1 MKRFLKVILIL
12 AAVFGVAGL
21 GLTAGGAAMGA
32 TMGDVSVLD
41 HGITQVL
48 RVLDHEDSWE
58 VEDSE
63 EDMDEQEDDFQA
75 AAESAVTEKGVL
87 ADSAD
92 SSAYTKVY
100 EASAVSDLFC
110 DLRYEELV
118 LKTWNEDKVQVKVS
132 GKDHNRIQISND
144 NGSLRI
150 ASNQKVRNR
159 SIEIFCPEN
168 LSFHKIKLQMGAGTI
183 ELDGD
188 FKAEQME
195 VNVGAGTIENSSS
208 LDIKEAD
215 FTVGVGTADISELQV
230 ENLKGSCGMGDMEL
244 TLTGKAT
251 EYNYELKCGL
261 GNLEVDDSLETSI
274 TSGNKQ
280 ITNEGATKN
289 IKLDCGMGNV
299 QVEFEED

>member
-1 MKRFLKVILIL
+1 M
-12 AAVFGVAGL
+12 
-21 GLTAGGAAMGA
+21 
-32 TMGDVSVLD
+32 
-41 HGITQVL
+41 
-48 RVLDHEDSWE
+48 
-58 VEDSE
+58 
-63 EDMDEQEDDFQA
+63 
-75 AAESAVTEKGVL
+75 
-87 ADSAD
+87 
-92 SSAYTKVY
+92 
-100 EASAVSDLFC
+100 SDLFC

-195 VNVGAGTIENSSS
+195 VNVGAGTIENSGS

-299 QVEFEED
+299 EVEFEED

>member
-132 GKDHNRIQISND
+132 GKDHNRIQISNN

-168 LSFHKIKLQMGAGTI
+168 LSFQKIKLQM
-183 ELDGD
+183 
-188 FKAEQME
+188 
-195 VNVGAGTIENSSS
+195 GAGTIENSSS

-244 TLTGKAT
+244 TLTGKAA

-261 GNLEVDDSLETSI
+261 GNLEVDDSLKTSI

>member
-75 AAESAVTEKGVL
+75 NAESAVTEKGVL

-168 LSFHKIKLQMGAGTI
+168 LSFQKIKLQMGAGTI
-183 ELDGD
+183 E
-188 FKAEQME
+188 
-195 VNVGAGTIENSSS
+195 NSGS

-244 TLTGKAT
+244 TLTGKAA

-261 GNLEVDDSLETSI
+261 GNLEVDDSLEISI

>member
-75 AAESAVTEKGVL
+75 DAERAVTEKGIL

-100 EASAVSDLFC
+100 EASAVSDLSC

-132 GKDHNRIQISND
+132 GKDHNRVQISND

-150 ASNQKVRNR
+150 ASDQKVRNR
-159 SIEIFCPEN
+159 SVEIFCP
-168 LSFHKIKLQMGAGTI
+168 KM
-183 ELDGD
+183 
-188 FKAEQME
+188 
-195 VNVGAGTIENSSS
+195 
-208 LDIKEAD
+208 
-215 FTVGVGTADISELQV
+215 
-230 ENLKGSCGMGDMEL
+230 
-244 TLTGKAT
+244 
-251 EYNYELKCGL
+251 
-261 GNLEVDDSLETSI
+261 
-274 TSGNKQ
+274 
-280 ITNEGATKN
+280 KN
-289 IKLDCGMGNV
+289 
-299 QVEFEED
+299 

>member
-132 GKDHNRIQISND
+132 GKDHNRIQISNN

-168 LSFHKIKLQMGAGTI
+168 LSFQKIKLQM
-183 ELDGD
+183 
-188 FKAEQME
+188 
-195 VNVGAGTIENSSS
+195 GAGTIENSSS

-230 ENLKGSCGMGDMEL
+230 ENLKGNCGMGDMEL
-244 TLTGKAT
+244 TLTGKAA

-261 GNLEVDDSLETSI
+261 GNLEVDDSLKTSI

>member
-58 VEDSE
+58 VED
-63 EDMDEQEDDFQA
+63 MDEQEDDFQA
-75 AAESAVTEKGVL
+75 DAESAVTEKGVL
-87 ADSAD
+87 VDSAD

-168 LSFHKIKLQMGAGTI
+168 LGFRKIKLQMGAGTI

-188 FKAEQME
+188 F
-195 VNVGAGTIENSSS
+195 
-208 LDIKEAD
+208 
-215 FTVGVGTADISELQV
+215 
-230 ENLKGSCGMGDMEL
+230 
-244 TLTGKAT
+244 
-251 EYNYELKCGL
+251 
-261 GNLEVDDSLETSI
+261 
-274 TSGNKQ
+274 
-280 ITNEGATKN
+280 
-289 IKLDCGMGNV
+289 
-299 QVEFEED
+299 

>member
-75 AAESAVTEKGVL
+75 DAEIAVTEKGVL

-132 GKDHNRIQISND
+132 GKDHNRIQISNN

-183 ELDGD
+183 E
-188 FKAEQME
+188 
-195 VNVGAGTIENSSS
+195 NSGS

-244 TLTGKAT
+244 TLTGKAA

>member
-41 HGITQVL
+41 QGITQVL

-132 GKDHNRIQISND
+132 GKDHNRIQISNN

-168 LSFHKIKLQMGAGTI
+168 LSFQKIKLQM
-183 ELDGD
+183 
-188 FKAEQME
+188 
-195 VNVGAGTIENSSS
+195 GAGTIENSSS

-244 TLTGKAT
+244 TLTGKAAD
-251 EYNYELKCGL
+251 YNYELKCGL
-261 GNLEVDDSLETSI
+261 GNLELDDSMETSI

-280 ITNEGATKN
+280 ITNEAAVKN

>member
-12 AAVFGVAGL
+12 AAVFGAAGL

-63 EDMDEQEDDFQA
+63 EDMDELEDDFQA
-75 AAESAVTEKGVL
+75 APESAVIL
-87 ADSAD
+87 AGSAD

-100 EASAVSDLFC
+100 EASAVSDLSC
-110 DLRYEELV
+110 DLRYEKLV
-118 LKTWNEDKVQVKVS
+118 LKTWNEDKVQVKVT
-132 GKDHNRIQISND
+132 GRDHNRVKISND

-159 SIEIFCPEN
+159 SVEIFCPEN
-168 LSFHKIKLQMGAGTI
+168 LSFQKIKLQMGAGTI

-188 FKAEQME
+188 FKAGQME
-195 VNVGAGTIENSSS
+195 VNVGAGTIENSGS
-208 LDIKEAD
+208 LNIKEAD

-244 TLTGKAT
+244 TLTGKAAD
-251 EYNYELKCGL
+251 YNYELKCGL
-261 GNLEVDDSLETSI
+261 GNLELDDSMETSI

-280 ITNEGATKN
+280 ITNEAAVKN

>member
-12 AAVFGVAGL
+12 AAVFGAAGL

-32 TMGDVSVLD
+32 TMGDVGVLD
-41 HGITQVL
+41 QGVKQL
-48 RVLDHEDSWE
+48 LNVLDGRES
-58 VEDSE
+58 VIAPE
-63 EDMDEQEDDFQA
+63 EDMAELEDDFQA
-75 AAESAVTEKGVL
+75 DAENAVNEKGVL
-87 ADSAD
+87 TDNADG
-92 SSAYTKVY
+92 SAYTKAY
-100 EASAVSDLFC
+100 EASAVSDLSC

-118 LKTWNEDKVQVKVS
+118 LKTWNEAKVQVKVT
-132 GKDHNRIQISND
+132 GKDHNRVKISND
-144 NGSLRI
+144 NGSLTI
-150 ASNQKVRNR
+150 ASSQKVRNR
-159 SIEIFCPEN
+159 SVEIFCPEN
-168 LSFHKIKLQMGAGTI
+168 LNLQKIKLQMGAGTI

-195 VNVGAGTIENSSS
+195 VNVGAGTIENSGS

-244 TLTGKAT
+244 TLTGKAAD
-251 EYNYELKCGL
+251 YNYELKCGL
-261 GNLEVDDSLETSI
+261 GNLEVDDSQETSI
-274 TSGNKQ
+274 TSGNKR

-299 QVEFEED
+299 QVDFDED

>member
-12 AAVFGVAGL
+12 AAVFGAAGL

-32 TMGDVSVLD
+32 TMGDIGALD
-41 HGITQVL
+41 NGITQIL
-48 RVLDHEDSWE
+48 HILDHKDGWDEENSEAAMDGQDEDL
-58 VEDSE
+58 VAD
-63 EDMDEQEDDFQA
+63 
-75 AAESAVTEKGVL
+75 AENAVNEKGVL
-87 ADSAD
+87 TDNAD

-100 EASAVSDLFC
+100 EASAVSDLSC

-118 LKTWNEDKVQVKVS
+118 LKTWNEDKVQVKVT
-132 GKDHNRIQISND
+132 GKNHNRVKISND
-144 NGSLRI
+144 NGSLTI
-150 ASNQKVRNR
+150 ASSQKVRNR

-168 LSFHKIKLQMGAGTI
+168 LSFQKIKLQMGAGTI

-244 TLTGKAT
+244 TLTGKA
-251 EYNYELKCGL
+251 EDYNYELKCGL
-261 GNLEVDDSLETSI
+261 GNLDVDDSQETSI

>member
-132 GKDHNRIQISND
+132 GKDHNRIQISNN

-168 LSFHKIKLQMGAGTI
+168 LSFQKIKLQM
-183 ELDGD
+183 
-188 FKAEQME
+188 
-195 VNVGAGTIENSSS
+195 GAGTIENSSS

>member
-75 AAESAVTEKGVL
+75 AAERAVTEKGVL

-168 LSFHKIKLQMGAGTI
+168 LSFQKIKLQM
-183 ELDGD
+183 
-188 FKAEQME
+188 
-195 VNVGAGTIENSSS
+195 GAGTIENSSS

-244 TLTGKAT
+244 TLTGKAA